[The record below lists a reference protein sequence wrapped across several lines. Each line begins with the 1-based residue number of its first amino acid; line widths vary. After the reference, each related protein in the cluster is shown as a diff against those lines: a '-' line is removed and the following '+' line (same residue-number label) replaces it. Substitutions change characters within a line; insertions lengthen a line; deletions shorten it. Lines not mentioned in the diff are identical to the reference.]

1 MSRGL
6 SSAITDE
13 LAKGQF
19 TMAHMISIETNLT
32 SSSPADEA
40 GNYFYTDAP
49 VDIQNKVS
57 GQTEKHLYRADITAE
72 SKTVEMEE
80 KTGRGLIQTFI
91 EQVQVGF
98 VCDDYLVDR
107 YNTDLGRLFPVG
119 TTVSAIGDITND
131 LDSELSAL
139 TLTFSEKAIISRNR
153 ASIYFEG
160 TPVLHYTYK
169 PNGFI
174 LGLDGV
180 KETSNLNIGSLTIGV
195 SAVNQT
201 LVSDM
206 LANGHLN
213 RRVKIRRAFLDSNN
227 DLIPNAIFQVYSG
240 KIDGMNITESGEDS
254 VMELSVANH
263 WSDFNRDN
271 GRKTNNTSQQHH
283 FENDLSME
291 FAPQTGKKLLW
302 GEVTNPA
309 SAESSMMQGTRSLR
323 RGR

>member
-6 SSAITDE
+6 SSAITNE

-19 TMAHMISIETNLT
+19 TMAHMISIETNLA
-32 SSSPADEA
+32 SSAPANEA

-49 VDIQNKVS
+49 VDIQNKVT

-98 VCDDYLVDR
+98 VCDEYLPDV
-107 YNTDLGRLFPVG
+107 YYGDLGRLFPAG
-119 TTVSAIGDITND
+119 TTVATISDITQP
-131 LDSELSAL
+131 SAGLSAL
-139 TLTFSEKAIISRNR
+139 TLTFSEKALRSDNR

-180 KETSNLNIGSLTIGV
+180 QETSNLNIGSLTLGV

-213 RRVKIRRAFLDSNN
+213 RRVKIRRAFLDSDNE
-227 DLIPNAIFQVYSG
+227 LVTNAIFQVYSG
-240 KIDGMNITESGEDS
+240 KIDGMNIKESGEDS
-254 VMELSVANH
+254 VMELSVANQ
-263 WSDFNRDN
+263 WADFNRDN
-271 GRKTNNTSQQHH
+271 GRQTNNTSQQHH
-283 FENDLSME
+283 FENDKSME

-309 SAESSMMQGTRSLR
+309 SSEASLMQGTRSLR
-323 RGR
+323 RRR